1 MVDGTEQVS
10 MSRQYSAAVSVSSRP
25 GSVSS
30 TITPQV
36 PLTPWQR
43 LQQELNDPE
52 KVLKE
57 VGTLFFIID

>member
-10 MSRQYSAAVSVSSRP
+10 MSRQPSSALSVSSRP

-30 TITPQV
+30 NIAPQQ

-57 VGTLFFIID
+57 VGVFVTW

>member
-10 MSRQYSAAVSVSSRP
+10 MSRQHSTAVSVASRP

-30 TITPQV
+30 NITAQV
-36 PLTPWQR
+36 PLTPWER

-57 VGTLFFIID
+57 VGAFLKI

>member
-1 MVDGTEQVS
+1 
-10 MSRQYSAAVSVSSRP
+10 MSRQHSTAVSVASRP

-30 TITPQV
+30 NITAQV
-36 PLTPWQR
+36 PLTPWER

-57 VGTLFFIID
+57 VGAFLKI